1 MTENPVFIL
10 GSPHD
15 LTQLAQTSALGL
27 LGPGAPG
34 VDFCFLWLAA
44 LPEAICPNMESL
56 SPHSLIAHV
65 LPLSTVCGFGLG
77 KHQGNYSGL
86 YLYSE

>member
-1 MTENPVFIL
+1 MTSRGWCKRLHLLP
-10 GSPHD
+10 
-15 LTQLAQTSALGL
+15 

-44 LPEAICPNMESL
+44 LPEAICLNMESL

-65 LPLSTVCGFGLG
+65 LPLLTVCGFGLG
-77 KHQGNYSGL
+77 KSQGNYSGL
-86 YLYSE
+86 YLYSEVFNHGK